1 MRRITILFHR
11 FLGFFPLIPG
21 IRAKILFCFS
31 ARLPHPVF
39 QNGFDLRDIM
49 SVCSGYDDRQRD
61 TMLVDQNVTFASIF
75 FPDPWDCVPRIPE
88 RSEPLSCSRRCS
100 AISRQ
105 CLPLR
110 HIRPAPFSKASRT
123 IPLSPISESID
134 EHCWNCRIPSAGL
147 SIGFLYGGQIR
158 LPQKPCAFPLVFA
171 RPRASSDM
179 ICSDPASA
187 SESAVLLST
196 RIHR

>member
-1 MRRITILFHR
+1 MRRVTILFHR

-21 IRAKILFCFS
+21 IRAKILFRFS

-75 FPDPWDCVPRIPE
+75 FPDPWGCVPRIPE

-100 AISRQ
+100 AISKQ
-105 CLPLR
+105 SLPFR
-110 HIRPAPFSKASRT
+110 HILLALSSKASGT
-123 IPLSPISESID
+123 ILPSPISGNTD
-134 EHCWNCRIPSAGL
+134 GHCWNCRIPSARL
-147 SIGFLYGGQIR
+147 SIGFLYGEQIR
-158 LPQKPCAFPLVFA
+158 FPQKRYDNPLAFVRLRVF
-171 RPRASSDM
+171 SDRS
-179 ICSDPASA
+179 CSDPVWVS
-187 SESAVLLST
+187 
-196 RIHR
+196 